1 MITKELVQNKLKHLS
16 KLVEKTEPEELQ
28 SELFTS
34 GQMDLYSMMVMVD
47 EDWDKLS
54 REEIREVMERSNQI
68 WKERKWIE
76 SGKVDNLEEAKYRAL
91 VIDYLKRGEKI
102 NAIKVYKTNKNSSF
116 IKPTPEQQKIRG
128 LPHTPPACD
137 LLFSGFR

>member
-1 MITKELVQNKLKHLS
+1 MVTKKLIQNKLKHLS
-16 KLVEKTEPEELQ
+16 KLVEKTEPKEENMD
-28 SELFTS
+28 LFTS

-91 VIDYLKRGEKI
+91 VIDYLKQGEKI
-102 NAIKVYKTNKNSSF
+102 NAIKIYRTNKGSSLREAKDYVDALT
-116 IKPTPEQQKIRG
+116 IVLQEEG
-128 LPHTPPACD
+128 SLPK
-137 LLFSGFR
+137 

>member
-1 MITKELVQNKLKHLS
+1 MVTKKLIQNKLKHLS
-16 KLVEKTEPEELQ
+16 KLVEKTEPKEENMD
-28 SELFTS
+28 LFTS

-54 REEIREVMERSNQI
+54 REEVREVMERSNQI

-91 VIDYLKRGEKI
+91 VIDYLKQGEKI
-102 NAIKVYKTNKNSSF
+102 NAIKIYRTNKGSSLREAKDYVDALT
-116 IKPTPEQQKIRG
+116 IVLQEEG
-128 LPHTPPACD
+128 SLPK
-137 LLFSGFR
+137 

>member
-1 MITKELVQNKLKHLS
+1 MVTKKLIQNKLKHLS
-16 KLVEKTEPEELQ
+16 KLVEKTEPKKE
-28 SELFTS
+28 SMDLFTS

-54 REEIREVMERSNQI
+54 REEVREVMERSNQI

-102 NAIKVYKTNKNSSF
+102 NAIKIYRTNKGSSLREAKDYVDAL
-116 IKPTPEQQKIRG
+116 IVVLQEEG
-128 LPHTPPACD
+128 SLPK
-137 LLFSGFR
+137 

>member
-1 MITKELVQNKLKHLS
+1 MVTKKLIQNKLKHLS
-16 KLVEKTEPEELQ
+16 KLVEKTEPKKE
-28 SELFTS
+28 SMDLFTS
-34 GQMDLYSMMVMVD
+34 GQMDVYSMMVMVD

-102 NAIKVYKTNKNSSF
+102 NAIKIYRTNKGSSLREAKDYVDAL
-116 IKPTPEQQKIRG
+116 IVVLQEEG
-128 LPHTPPACD
+128 SLPK
-137 LLFSGFR
+137 

>member
-1 MITKELVQNKLKHLS
+1 LVTKKLIQNKLKHLS
-16 KLVEKTEPEELQ
+16 KLVEKTEPKEENMD
-28 SELFTS
+28 LFTS

-54 REEIREVMERSNQI
+54 REEVREVMERSNQI

-76 SGKVDNLEEAKYRAL
+76 SGKVDNLEEAKYRGL

-102 NAIKVYKTNKNSSF
+102 NAIKIYRTNKGSSLREAKDYVDAL
-116 IKPTPEQQKIRG
+116 IVVLQEEG
-128 LPHTPPACD
+128 SLPK
-137 LLFSGFR
+137 

>member
-1 MITKELVQNKLKHLS
+1 MVTKKLIQNKLKHLS
-16 KLVEKTEPEELQ
+16 KLVEKTEPKKE
-28 SELFTS
+28 SMDLFTS

-102 NAIKVYKTNKNSSF
+102 NAIKIYRTNKGSSLREAKDYVDAL
-116 IKPTPEQQKIRG
+116 IVVLQEEG
-128 LPHTPPACD
+128 SLPK
-137 LLFSGFR
+137 

>member
-1 MITKELVQNKLKHLS
+1 MVTKKLIQNKLKHLS

-54 REEIREVMERSNQI
+54 REEVREVMERSNQI

-76 SGKVDNLEEAKYRAL
+76 SGKVDNLEEAKYRGL
-91 VIDYLKRGEKI
+91 IIDYLKRGEKI
-102 NAIKVYKTNKNSSF
+102 NAIKIYRTNKGSSLREAKDYVDAL
-116 IKPTPEQQKIRG
+116 IVVLQEEG
-128 LPHTPPACD
+128 SLPK
-137 LLFSGFR
+137 

>member
-1 MITKELVQNKLKHLS
+1 LVTKKLIQNKLKHLS

-102 NAIKVYKTNKNSSF
+102 NAIKIYRTNKGSSLRDA
-116 IKPTPEQQKIRG
+116 KNYVDALLKVLQEEG
-128 LPHTPPACD
+128 SLPK
-137 LLFSGFR
+137 

>member
-1 MITKELVQNKLKHLS
+1 MVTKKLIQNKLKHLS

-102 NAIKVYKTNKNSSF
+102 NAIKIYRTNTGSSLRQA
-116 IKPTPEQQKIRG
+116 KDYVDALLKVLQEEG
-128 LPHTPPACD
+128 SLPK
-137 LLFSGFR
+137 

>member
-1 MITKELVQNKLKHLS
+1 MVTKKLIQNKLKHLS
-16 KLVEKTEPEELQ
+16 KLVEKTEPKEENMD
-28 SELFTS
+28 LFTS

-54 REEIREVMERSNQI
+54 REEVREVMERSNQI

-76 SGKVDNLEEAKYRAL
+76 SGKVDNLEEAKYRGL

-102 NAIKVYKTNKNSSF
+102 NAIKIYRTNKGSSLREA
-116 IKPTPEQQKIRG
+116 KDYVDALLKVLQEEG
-128 LPHTPPACD
+128 SLPK
-137 LLFSGFR
+137 

>member
-1 MITKELVQNKLKHLS
+1 MVTKKLIQNKLKHLS
-16 KLVEKTEPEELQ
+16 KLVEKTEPKKE
-28 SELFTS
+28 SMDLFTS

-54 REEIREVMERSNQI
+54 REEVREVMERSNQI

-76 SGKVDNLEEAKYRAL
+76 SGKVDNLEEAKYRGL

-102 NAIKVYKTNKNSSF
+102 NAIKIYRTNKGSSLRDA
-116 IKPTPEQQKIRG
+116 KNYVDALLKVLQEEG
-128 LPHTPPACD
+128 SLPK
-137 LLFSGFR
+137 

>member
-1 MITKELVQNKLKHLS
+1 LVTKKLIQNKLKHLS
-16 KLVEKTEPEELQ
+16 KLVEKTEPKEENMD
-28 SELFTS
+28 LFTS

-54 REEIREVMERSNQI
+54 REEVREVMERSNQI

-76 SGKVDNLEEAKYRAL
+76 SGKVDNLEEAKYRGL

-102 NAIKVYKTNKNSSF
+102 NAIKIYRTNKGSSLRDA
-116 IKPTPEQQKIRG
+116 KNYVDALLKVLQEEG
-128 LPHTPPACD
+128 SLPK
-137 LLFSGFR
+137 